1 LKENNS
7 GVCRVRTVPIFFLLI
22 GVALLSLPC
31 ASHGEGMPYRA
42 QAENSSQRGNSPK
55 GTEADEDT
63 PASNMSI
70 IKGIVLKNSVA
81 PAGSHC
87 MGSGDVLYRMVI
99 SLKEIEGEAGYE
111 NFLRDMKGRTMTF
124 FATEKPSDELKGKK
138 IRAVVTYKGDRR
150 CRLYWIEGI
159 EVVQ

>member
-1 LKENNS
+1 LKENDP
-7 GVCRVRTVPIFFLLI
+7 GVFKMRTLSVFFLLTGGI
-22 GVALLSLPC
+22 LLSFPC
-31 ASHGEGMPYRA
+31 ASYSGEKYYSVQAGRTLQGESAPKDTEAGEGVP
-42 QAENSSQRGNSPK
+42 E
-55 GTEADEDT
+55 
-63 PASNMSI
+63 SNMSVI
-70 IKGIVLKNSVA
+70 RGIVLKNSVA

-99 SLKEIEGEAGYE
+99 SLKEIEGVAGYE

-138 IRAVVTYKGDRR
+138 IRAVVTYKGDRS

-159 EVVQ
+159 EIVQ

>member
-1 LKENNS
+1 VKTFP
-7 GVCRVRTVPIFFLLI
+7 VIVLLVS
-22 GVALLSLPC
+22 VALLSLPC
-31 ASHGEGMPYRA
+31 ASYGEGMSYRA
-42 QAENSSQRGNSPK
+42 QAENSPQREKAPK
-55 GTEADEDT
+55 GTEAGDEG
-63 PASNMSI
+63 PESNMSI
-70 IKGIVLKNSVA
+70 IRGIVLKNSVA

-99 SLKEIEGEAGYE
+99 SLKEIEGVAGYE

-159 EVVQ
+159 ELVQ